1 MAPHINRAFF
11 YDHVRLQMFE
21 GRLRQSQVSGLET
34 FLNYWEAHHA
44 HRDDAQ
50 NDDRWLAYIF
60 GTAHHEVDRKMQPIK
75 EYGDRA
81 YFKREYDIEGR
92 RPDKAKALGNVDP
105 GDGAKFH
112 GRGYVQITGRA
123 NYRDMSARLGV
134 DLVQNPDLALETEI
148 AVKIIFVGMVDGA
161 FTGKALPHYFN
172 PERED
177 WRQARRIVNGLDRA
191 DLIAS
196 YAQQYYAALSYKS

>member
-1 MAPHINRAFF
+1 MAPHINRPFF

-21 GRLRQSQVSGLET
+21 GRLRQAQVSGLEA
-34 FLNYWEAHHA
+34 FLDYWEANHTQ
-44 HRDDAQ
+44 RNDAQ

-75 EYGDRA
+75 EYGGRA
-81 YFKREYDIEGR
+81 YFKREYDIDGR
-92 RPDKAKALGNVDP
+92 RPDKAKALGNLEP

-123 NYRDMSARLGV
+123 NYADMSARLGV
-134 DLVQNPDLALETEI
+134 DLVHNPDLALDTEI
-148 AVKIIFVGMVDGA
+148 AVKIIFTGMADGA
-161 FTGKALPHYFN
+161 FTGKALHHYFN
-172 PERED
+172 PMRED

-191 DLIAS
+191 ELIAS
-196 YAQQYYAALSYKS
+196 YAQKYYAALSHKS